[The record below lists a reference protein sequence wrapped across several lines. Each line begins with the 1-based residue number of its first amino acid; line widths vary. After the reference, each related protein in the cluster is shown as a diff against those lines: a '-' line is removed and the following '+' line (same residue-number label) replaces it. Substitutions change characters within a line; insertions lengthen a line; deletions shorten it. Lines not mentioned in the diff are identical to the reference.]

1 MKNKLLIVF
10 FFQNIFAQHDIPY
23 DLLNQFGI
31 NLSNNQII
39 WNTDQ
44 KFDNLLIDSSSR
56 YFKQKFSSFDFN
68 DIEIDSIYVKSK
80 FKYEFGDYGLDI
92 LNVGLKKHSK
102 ESDFQFIGLKKS
114 FFGNYS
120 EFADANSSPLSLFYK
135 FDYSRKISNHF
146 FVFSVGYFQTSS
158 NFLFD
163 SIEDNSNNEEFSD
176 FISLTLI
183 DKFKKGSWNY
193 MFELN
198 HITKNDNIFMME
210 ESLDYDIDIER
221 NIFEFN
227 IDNNKYVSITSSIDS
242 KYYFDTKLLQ
252 NYNQNLFQLSNINSF
267 KSSKIKY
274 GFDYMEDEV
283 LPNFYYGMK
292 HIFGN
297 QTFSFLINRENKP
310 TTFLFDNPNNQKL
323 ETWDSINIDYLINF
337 GLSLETNL
345 KWTEVSNLTA
355 YDAVENFFV
364 SLSDDM
370 LSLKTR
376 LEAPF
381 NDRHSLYF
389 TYYHNFHDS
398 IISSNRSNILDIN
411 YEFKTSFVNE
421 KLGVNGKISL
431 IYLSENNSDFSFDYF
446 RNILSVGS
454 SFTNDESYS
463 VGLNLDIFIGDVIL
477 TLRANNLLHR
487 LPINGDYSIKR
498 HELFNPINSLISFG
512 ILWEF
517 DD

>member
-163 SIEDNSNNEEFSD
+163 SIEDNSNNE
-176 FISLTLI
+176 
-183 DKFKKGSWNY
+183 
-193 MFELN
+193 
-198 HITKNDNIFMME
+198 
-210 ESLDYDIDIER
+210 
-221 NIFEFN
+221 
-227 IDNNKYVSITSSIDS
+227 
-242 KYYFDTKLLQ
+242 
-252 NYNQNLFQLSNINSF
+252 
-267 KSSKIKY
+267 
-274 GFDYMEDEV
+274 
-283 LPNFYYGMK
+283 
-292 HIFGN
+292 
-297 QTFSFLINRENKP
+297 
-310 TTFLFDNPNNQKL
+310 
-323 ETWDSINIDYLINF
+323 
-337 GLSLETNL
+337 
-345 KWTEVSNLTA
+345 
-355 YDAVENFFV
+355 
-364 SLSDDM
+364 
-370 LSLKTR
+370 
-376 LEAPF
+376 
-381 NDRHSLYF
+381 
-389 TYYHNFHDS
+389 
-398 IISSNRSNILDIN
+398 
-411 YEFKTSFVNE
+411 
-421 KLGVNGKISL
+421 
-431 IYLSENNSDFSFDYF
+431 
-446 RNILSVGS
+446 
-454 SFTNDESYS
+454 
-463 VGLNLDIFIGDVIL
+463 
-477 TLRANNLLHR
+477 
-487 LPINGDYSIKR
+487 
-498 HELFNPINSLISFG
+498 
-512 ILWEF
+512 
-517 DD
+517 